1 MLMEVLDANP
11 SLMQKN
17 ILAVE
22 VKLKRALRGIATDT
36 NPDNA
41 DAFVVH
47 GPVEIYEF
55 VRDRM

>member
-1 MLMEVLDANP
+1 LEVLDVNP
-11 SLMQKN
+11 SLRHKN

-36 NPDNA
+36 NPENA

-47 GPVEIYEF
+47 GPVEVYEF
-55 VRDRM
+55 VRDQ